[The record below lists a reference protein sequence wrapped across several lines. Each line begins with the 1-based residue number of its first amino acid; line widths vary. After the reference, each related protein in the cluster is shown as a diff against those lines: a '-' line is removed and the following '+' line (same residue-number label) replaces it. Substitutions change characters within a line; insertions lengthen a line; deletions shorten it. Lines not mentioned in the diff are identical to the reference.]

1 MNAAAVAADSLDG
14 LRLNF
19 ALQAG
24 ILRLLS
30 RQEYLNKINVFP
42 VPDGDTGTNLALTV
56 NAVLGALRKWPDRH
70 AGKTLT
76 RVADAALDGARGN
89 SGAILAQFFLGLC
102 DRVGHLNQID
112 PAGFVDGVDGGA
124 AYARESLSEPRE
136 GTIISVLTA
145 FAHAVQRAR
154 KDGLQDFRSILRE
167 GVTAAQT
174 ALEQTQF
181 QLEALRK
188 AQVVDAG
195 AQGFVELIAGVTDYL
210 ESGSAV
216 EPAGSAA
223 PVIESASDEMTAGSG
238 DEDLTY
244 RYCTECVVTGERVDL
259 RHLREQLSAI
269 GGSLVVAGLQH
280 KVRVHIHVNDP
291 AEVFRVA
298 ARFGTVAGEKADDM
312 QRQQHSAHM
321 QDRRVAIV
329 TDSAADI
336 PDDELD
342 RLDIHVTPARVHF
355 GDRSYLD
362 KVGISSAE
370 FYAEIARGGE
380 PPKTSQPPPGDF
392 RRQFEFLG
400 SHHSAVV
407 SINLTSRVSGTCAAA
422 QTAAAR
428 TATHGRISVID
439 SGNISAGQGLIAMY
453 AAECALAG
461 YDADRIIEATRSIL
475 PRTKSYGV
483 AGSLEYAVRGG
494 RLPRWM
500 KRVADALRVMP
511 VLHNDRQ
518 GKVSAGGVL
527 FGREDLKAK
536 FARWVRRRMRDDVT
550 YRMIVGHANCAADG
564 QWVLEELSLPNVA
577 YARLVPI
584 GSALGAH
591 GGPGMLVVGLQE
603 YEAPVT
609 P

>member
-291 AEVFRVA
+291 AEVFQVA

-362 KVGISSAE
+362 KVGISSEE